1 MHGKAGVRKLLRR
14 LLIWRVGVGWWVAVV
29 LLSALGVGAV
39 GLSVLVGGNSPDVT
53 VTIPGAVVL
62 LVLSIF
68 PGSAGG
74 EEIGWRGFALPHL
87 QAVRRALEA
96 SVILGIAWGVWH
108 LPLYLT
114 GADMRPLSLF
124 APWVVLTVAMSIIVT
139 WMYNSTGGSLL
150 IVILFHAAAN
160 LPLTIV
166 FEPLDDEITQPFLIY
181 VGLMVLTASVVV
193 VATGSA
199 TLSRS
204 QARQVDVP

>member
-1 MHGKAGVRKLLRR
+1 MARIDFRQLTKA
-14 LLIWRVGVGWWVAVV
+14 
-29 LLSALGVGAV
+29 
-39 GLSVLVGGNSPDVT
+39 
-53 VTIPGAVVL
+53 
-62 LVLSIF
+62 F
-68 PGSAGG
+68 PGGTTAVDSFDLEISDG
-74 EEIGWRGFALPHL
+74 EF
-87 QAVRRALEA
+87 
-96 SVILGIAWGVWH
+96 
-108 LPLYLT
+108 
-114 GADMRPLSLF
+114 MRPLSLF